1 MQAIG
6 WHKARL
12 VGMSMGG
19 GIATAFTAKL
29 PWLVDS
35 NVVLIGSAGIM
46 EGVKLGLTICA
57 LGSAPVQRLR
67 HSAIGKFLFTPRL
80 SPAIPSELTHAEQE
94 RKRLK
99 SFFKLQRVLLP
110 GYDSALV
117 SSVYFGPVTGLEKE
131 FKQLGEM
138 KDMKVQ
144 LIWGTKDTI
153 VPFEYVDKIKSLV
166 PYAELF
172 IVDNAAHVSDLFINH
187 TALVTKSLIDFLR
200 S

>member
-46 EGVKLGLTICA
+46 ELGLTTCA

-94 RKRLK
+94 RKKLK

-117 SSVYFGPVTGLEKE
+117 SSVYFGPVTGLEKV

-138 KDMKVQ
+138 KDMK
-144 LIWGTKDTI
+144 G
-153 VPFEYVDKIKSLV
+153 S
-166 PYAELF
+166 A
-172 IVDNAAHVSDLFINH
+172 DLGN
-187 TALVTKSLIDFLR
+187 
-200 S
+200 